1 MNFTNDTNFGFRSM
15 LECFD
20 HYEAMEA
27 VNETAMDIF
36 EVDYEKFLE

>member
-1 MNFTNDTNFGFRSM
+1 MNFTSDEKIGYKTM

-27 VNETAMDIF
+27 VNETAMDVF
-36 EVDYEKFLE
+36 HVDYEKFMD